1 MRIILLFISSFIWS
15 QDLSDLLLKN
25 QKFTTDIIIIDADS
39 IVSKGS
45 MSYVDGDF
53 VYLTKHPSKQVL
65 AGLKDKLFVQDDDFK
80 QVMIYDDDDSFLIKK
95 LLLNKYDY
103 VELSCKSK
111 CYKLDIN
118 DERISEAIIIF
129 KNDLLYEMHIMDFQN
144 NKFLINFE
152 NFLHESSN
160 ITYVPPDGYE
170 IITND

>member
-1 MRIILLFISSFIWS
+1 
-15 QDLSDLLLKN
+15 
-25 QKFTTDIIIIDADS
+25 
-39 IVSKGS
+39 
-45 MSYVDGDF
+45 
-53 VYLTKHPSKQVL
+53 
-65 AGLKDKLFVQDDDFK
+65 
-80 QVMIYDDDDSFLIKK
+80 MIYDDNDSFLIKK